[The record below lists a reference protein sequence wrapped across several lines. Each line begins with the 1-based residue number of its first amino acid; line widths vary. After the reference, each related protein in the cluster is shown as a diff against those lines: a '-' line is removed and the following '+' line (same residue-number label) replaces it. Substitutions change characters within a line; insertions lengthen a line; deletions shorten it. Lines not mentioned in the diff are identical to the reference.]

1 MVLKPS
7 TTLQEI
13 FENEIE
19 LPDFGPE
26 RNLILSALNRGRWMA
41 EGEMKKEDI
50 YAYFGEDSEERK
62 WLDSHPDKIYS
73 VIDAWNNSL
82 GRNGNYWETYWMALE
97 SVLEMFME
105 EEQSWYLL

>member
-1 MVLKPS
+1 MVLKSS

-26 RNLILSALNRGRWMA
+26 RNLILSALNKGRWIA

-50 YAYFGEDSEERK
+50 YAYFGEDSDEYM

-82 GRNGNYWETYWMALE
+82 DGNGTYWEVYWMALE
-97 SVLEMFME
+97 SVLEMSME
-105 EEQSWYLL
+105 EERP